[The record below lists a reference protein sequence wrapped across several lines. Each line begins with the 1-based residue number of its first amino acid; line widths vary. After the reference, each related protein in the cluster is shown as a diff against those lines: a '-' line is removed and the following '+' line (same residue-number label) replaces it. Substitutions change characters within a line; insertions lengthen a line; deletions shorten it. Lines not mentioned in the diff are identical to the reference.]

1 MNIAQIRLESHRLV
15 DTLPNYRMDRKTGGG
30 RRSGGV
36 AMGSAAGSA
45 IGCIK

>member
-15 DTLPNYRMDRKTGGG
+15 DTVPNYRMDRKTGGG

-36 AMGSAAGSA
+36 AMGSAVGSA
-45 IGCIK
+45 IGWIK